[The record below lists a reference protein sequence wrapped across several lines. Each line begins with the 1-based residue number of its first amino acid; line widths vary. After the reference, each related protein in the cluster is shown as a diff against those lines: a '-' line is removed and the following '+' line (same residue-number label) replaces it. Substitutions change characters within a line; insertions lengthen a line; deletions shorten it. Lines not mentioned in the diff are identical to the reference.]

1 MSVSGNGHLHSS
13 GAEGK
18 MRRVRRSSGDVG
30 EWGEGGWWLLG
41 SQGTNC
47 PQAADTLCEPSSPCT
62 ELGLERIHALL
73 HVSSI

>member
-1 MSVSGNGHLHSS
+1 MSVSGNDCLHSS
-13 GAEGK
+13 GTEGK
-18 MRRVRRSSGDVG
+18 TRRSSGDVG

-47 PQAADTLCEPSSPCT
+47 PQAVDALCEASSPCT
-62 ELGLERIHALL
+62 ELGLERIRALL